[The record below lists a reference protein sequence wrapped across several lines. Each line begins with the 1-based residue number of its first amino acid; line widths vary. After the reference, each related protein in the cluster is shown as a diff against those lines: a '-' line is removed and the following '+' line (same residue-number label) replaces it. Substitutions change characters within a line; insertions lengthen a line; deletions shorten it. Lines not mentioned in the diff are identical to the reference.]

1 MESKQSGVKLKKT
14 FAYITL
20 LIFLSCSQN
29 SDWIYLFDGKKVK
42 GLRGYKMKNFPDDS
56 WLIKDGSLKTIPDK
70 HGVDLISEDTFE
82 NFELELEWK
91 LRSGGNSGIFY
102 FASEQGDYIWQ
113 SAPEMQVLDNLEHQD
128 RLRKVTSAGAL
139 YDLIA
144 PSKDI
149 VNPIG
154 DFNKV
159 KIISNNRKIEH
170 WLNGKKIVEYVAGSD
185 HMKDLISKSKFSSM
199 PLFFKSFSGH
209 IGLQGDH
216 GEVWYRNIRV
226 RKL

>member
-1 MESKQSGVKLKKT
+1 MKII
-14 FAYITL
+14 FFYINL
-20 LIFLSCSQN
+20 FFLLSCNQDSN
-29 SDWIYLFDGKKVK
+29 WIYLFDGKNVK
-42 GLRGYKMKNFPDDS
+42 GLRGYKMENFPSDS
-56 WLIKDGSLKTIPDK
+56 WLIKNGTLKTIPGM
-70 HGVDLISEDTFE
+70 HGVDLISEDIFE

-91 LRSGGNSGIFY
+91 LQSGGNSGIFY
-102 FASEQGDYIWQ
+102 FASEKGDYIWQ
-113 SAPEMQVLDNLEHQD
+113 SAPEMQVLDNLGHQD

-144 PSKDI
+144 PDKDM
-149 VNPIG
+149 VNAIG

-159 KIISNNRKIEH
+159 KIVSKNRKIEH
-170 WLNGKKIVEYVAGSD
+170 WLNGEKIVEYIAGSD
-185 HMKDLISKSKFSSM
+185 DVQELIEKSKFSTM
-199 PLFFKSFSGH
+199 PLFFKSYSGH

>member
-1 MESKQSGVKLKKT
+1 
-14 FAYITL
+14 
-20 LIFLSCSQN
+20 
-29 SDWIYLFDGKKVK
+29 
-42 GLRGYKMKNFPDDS
+42 
-56 WLIKDGSLKTIPDK
+56 
-70 HGVDLISEDTFE
+70 
-82 NFELELEWK
+82 
-91 LRSGGNSGIFY
+91 
-102 FASEQGDYIWQ
+102 
-113 SAPEMQVLDNLEHQD
+113 MQVLDNLGHQD

-144 PSKDI
+144 PDKDM

-159 KIISNNRKIEH
+159 KIVSKNRKIEH
-170 WLNGKKIVEYVAGSD
+170 WLNGEKIVEYIAGSD
-185 HMKDLISKSKFSSM
+185 DVQELIEKSKFSTM
-199 PLFFKSFSGH
+199 PLFFKSYSGH

>member
-1 MESKQSGVKLKKT
+1 MKII
-14 FAYITL
+14 FFYINL
-20 LIFLSCSQN
+20 LFLLSCNQDSN
-29 SDWIYLFDGKKVK
+29 WIYLFDGKNVK
-42 GLRGYKMKNFPDDS
+42 GLRGYKMENFPSDS
-56 WLIKDGSLKTIPDK
+56 WLIKNGTLKTIPGM
-70 HGVDLISEDTFE
+70 HGVDLISEDIFE

-91 LRSGGNSGIFY
+91 LQSGGNSGIFY
-102 FASEQGDYIWQ
+102 FASEKGDYIWQ
-113 SAPEMQVLDNLEHQD
+113 SAPEMQVLDNLGHQD

-144 PSKDI
+144 PDKDM

-159 KIISNNRKIEH
+159 KIVSKNRKIEH
-170 WLNGKKIVEYVAGSD
+170 WLNGEKIVEYIAGSD
-185 HMKDLISKSKFSSM
+185 DVQELIEKSKFSTM
-199 PLFFKSFSGH
+199 PLFFKSYSGH

>member
-1 MESKQSGVKLKKT
+1 
-14 FAYITL
+14 
-20 LIFLSCSQN
+20 
-29 SDWIYLFDGKKVK
+29 
-42 GLRGYKMKNFPDDS
+42 MKNFPDDS

-128 RLRKVTSAGAL
+128 RLREVTSAGAL

-199 PLFFKSFSGH
+199 PLFFKSF
-209 IGLQGDH
+209 
-216 GEVWYRNIRV
+216 RV
-226 RKL
+226 ISVCKVIMAKFGTEISVLENYKAKF

>member
-1 MESKQSGVKLKKT
+1 MESKQSGGKLKKT

-20 LIFLSCSQN
+20 MVILSCTQD
-29 SDWIYLFDGKKVK
+29 SDWIYLFDGKDVK
-42 GLRGYKMKNFPDDS
+42 GLRGYKMEEFPFDS
-56 WLIKDGSLKTIPDK
+56 WLIKDGNLKTIPK
-70 HGVDLISEDTFE
+70 IKGVDLITEDTFE

-91 LRSGGNSGIFY
+91 LQSGGNSGIFY

-113 SAPEMQVLDNLEHQD
+113 SAPEMQVLDNIEHQD

-144 PSKDI
+144 PSKDM
-149 VNPIG
+149 VKPIG
-154 DFNKV
+154 NFNKV
-159 KIISNNRKIEH
+159 KIISKNKKVEH
-170 WLNGKKIVEYVAGSD
+170 WLNGEKIVEYVAGSI
-185 HMKDLISKSKFSSM
+185 HVQNLISKSKFSNM
-199 PLFFKSFSGH
+199 PLFFNSHSGH
-209 IGLQGDH
+209 IGFQGDH